1 MCALPVLS
9 GDRAACLLPA
19 ASSKSHRGGH
29 GVVFLVCERD
39 GVEGEGRGRYRNRD
53 KETSREIEIASQ
65 HIPLQG
71 DPTNDRYYLLGL
83 SKPQGL

>member
-1 MCALPVLS
+1 MELCS
-9 GDRAACLLPA
+9 GHVREMGW
-19 ASSKSHRGGH
+19 R
-29 GVVFLVCERD
+29 ERD
-39 GVEGEGRGRYRNRD
+39 RGRYRNRD
-53 KETSREIEIASQ
+53 KETSREMEIASQ